1 MDRRIRKLI
10 AAVLA
15 AVMVLSLAGCGEKK
29 GVENPQQVVL
39 ELYAPTDS
47 VLVVSNLTDRF
58 TSENETIGI
67 RVIYEDSA
75 MLAALIEAGYY
86 ADIYIADNAAHMD
99 WLDASAG
106 EDGELRER
114 ETEEEANPNKND
126 KIDSSTRGD
135 VFKGTVEVAP
145 DPTPE
150 YDENDQLIEKQPTY
164 EERTFSAA
172 LVKSSKHPE
181 EAKAFLDFIRDKEAV
196 GQLFDGIDF
205 EFID

>member
-1 MDRRIRKLI
+1 MAYSRNGKNMDRRIRKLI

-15 AVMVLSLAGCGEKK
+15 AVMVLSLVGCGEKK

-99 WLDASAG
+99 WLDASA
-106 EDGELRER
+106 D
-114 ETEEEANPNKND
+114 EEANPNKND

>member
-15 AVMVLSLAGCGEKK
+15 AVMLLSLAGCGEKK
-29 GVENPQQVVL
+29 GIENPQKVVL
-39 ELYAPTDS
+39 ELYAPSDS

-58 TSENETIGI
+58 TQQNETIGI

-86 ADIYIADNAAHMD
+86 ADVYIADNAAHMD
-99 WLDASAG
+99 WLDAAAG
-106 EDGELRER
+106 
-114 ETEEEANPNKND
+114 EEANPNKND
-126 KIDSSTRGD
+126 KIDGSTRKD
-135 VFKGTVEVAP
+135 IFKGTVEIPP

-150 YDENDQLIEKQPTY
+150 YDENDNLIEKQPTY
-164 EERTFSAA
+164 EERTFSVA
-172 LVKSSKHPE
+172 LVKSSKYQE
-181 EAKAFLDFIRDKEAV
+181 EAKAFIEFIEDKEAV
-196 GQLFDGIDF
+196 GPLFDGIDF

>member
-99 WLDASAG
+99 WLDASA
-106 EDGELRER
+106 D
-114 ETEEEANPNKND
+114 EEANPNKND